1 MLILKTLFFEDMND
15 TIRIYMFG
23 SQETVLETVLLMI
36 SCLDIY
42 MQVAFYKVPQYGFT
56 IVIIWYFQSQKYL
69 NHKILYQGQISQV
82 HFYNFFYTFSKVHN
96 QFMIGSRR

>member
-1 MLILKTLFFEDMND
+1 
-15 TIRIYMFG
+15 MFG

-69 NHKILYQGQISQV
+69 NHKILKVVKVVKFIFSI
-82 HFYNFFYTFSKVHN
+82 FFCTFMVN
-96 QFMIGSRR
+96 L